1 MATPCGVTLSW
12 IDAAGVAHTCRIPP
26 LNAATPA
33 AIAARL
39 RRRASVALDL
49 GEDVGAT
56 VMSTAA
62 IVYEAMA
69 RRRAAP

>member
-1 MATPCGVTLSW
+1 MTAPGGVTLSW

-33 AIAARL
+33 AIAVRL

-49 GEDVGAT
+49 GEEVGAT
-56 VMSTAA
+56 VLSTAA
-62 IVYEAMA
+62 TVYEAMA
-69 RRRAAP
+69 RRRDAA